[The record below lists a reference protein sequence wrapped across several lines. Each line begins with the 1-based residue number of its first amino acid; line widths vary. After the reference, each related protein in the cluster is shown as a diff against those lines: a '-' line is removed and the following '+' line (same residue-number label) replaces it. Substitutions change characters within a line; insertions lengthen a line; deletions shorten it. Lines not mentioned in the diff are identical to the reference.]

1 MNKILKFRKLII
13 SILLIISVISAI
25 GGSVNAVTDAIVD
38 TSRKASLTITKY
50 EHANG
55 SDTNVALAGVEFTV
69 YSIPDNIYSLSIA
82 ENYIKSHQVTS
93 YTQTTPENGTITFS
107 NLTLG
112 RYLVVET
119 NAPKN
124 VLTKIESFLIDL
136 PRSKDDGTGWN
147 YDVTVYPKNITIYGK
162 VTLTHN
168 NLAGEP
174 LSGSTWILEKLN
186 KNGEWETYT
195 SVGTLTTDDN
205 GQIVIENLEK
215 GDYRLV
221 QNSNIEGYILDQS
234 NTVDFTIDEEN
245 VNYNLTTTSEKLN
258 IEKYVKLSDGNYGK
272 EIGAFTTDTISW
284 KTIANVAS
292 IISRM
297 DEYSIIETWQSG
309 LNFEQDSL
317 RIYGEKESGEQ
328 VTILNTDYAV
338 TSKTNSVIIKFDT
351 SKLNQ
356 YKNVILT
363 YDTSFDYNIKSGEF
377 ETGSSI
383 KYTNNI
389 DMNGICNG
397 SYTTDDIKAKVH
409 TGSVLVYKA
418 DIDGEPIQGA
428 VFKIATSKEN
438 AKNGIFVKDLNNTDV
453 IATSDEE
460 GYVVFGGLKYGED
473 EQKAEDARTSYWLVE
488 TNAPT
493 YEENGKIKHY
503 NLLTKPVEVEVTSTS
518 GVFSLEDTT
527 VVINRKEFVLPLTG
541 GKPYFILS
549 GFGILMICSSIVILK
564 KSNKKERV

>member
-292 IISRM
+292 IISKM